1 MATTIDAFPART
13 TVQRNWSTSMNQELA
28 NKLLAGLFLMFA
40 FRDTLTAVLRWALAL
55 THLSP
60 LWFIPDLLS
69 IGAFGYFAW
78 HIAFRDRSPFAI
90 LLVLNTITA
99 AMVGYIFMS
108 ESPFALIS
116 SLKLFFPFYVGLAL
130 CGSDITQ
137 YKFVRYMMIGLMIAS
152 IVGLI
157 AAPYFDY
164 PWTGAEFENFGNSK
178 EVGRVWWIDGV
189 VRYGGLAGDSTMA
202 AYMVV
207 FPYLMLFHRI
217 PKWLNLALWPVIYW
231 AIHISTSR
239 SAMLVAVCFAL
250 YYLAT
255 EILMPSLK
263 KYDIERNLAKWSF
276 LCVPIPFVL
285 IAVLGGVDLSEMS
298 SSLFSLQDR
307 INNSWQLP
315 FTYLSDLFPAG
326 LFVGCGLGCFSYPMA
341 YTDMSG
347 YTVPVDNF
355 YLSTYLMMGVPWLVF
370 MVGMAIAP
378 FRTKIRSKL
387 VMIFIL
393 NIYTITV
400 QCYGPSFATI
410 SIGYAFSDM
419 FLRGKPWQR
428 RARRSAETDADA
440 AVST

>member
-1 MATTIDAFPART
+1 MATTIDTFATRT
-13 TVQRNWSTSMNQELA
+13 PIERNWSTGINEALA
-28 NKLLAGLFLMFA
+28 SKLLASLFLMFA
-40 FRDTLTAVLRWALAL
+40 FRDTLTAVLRWSLAL

-60 LWFIPDLLS
+60 LWFVPDLLS
-69 IGAFGYFAW
+69 IGAFAYFTW
-78 HIAFRDRSPFAI
+78 NIAFRTRSPFGI
-90 LLVLNTITA
+90 LLVVNTITA
-99 AMVGYIFMS
+99 AMVGYVFMS

-137 YKFVRYMMIGLMIAS
+137 YKFVRYTMIALMIAS

-157 AAPYFDY
+157 LAPYFDY
-164 PWTGAEFENFGNSK
+164 PWTGAQFENFGNNK

-217 PKWLNLALWPVIYW
+217 PKWLNLALWPVIFW

-239 SAMLVAVCFAL
+239 SAMLVAVAFAS
-250 YYLAT
+250 YYLIT

-263 KYDIERNLAKWSF
+263 KYDIERKLAKLSF
-276 LCVPIPFVL
+276 LCVPIPFIL
-285 IAVLGGVDLSEMS
+285 IAVFGGVDLTDIYSG
-298 SSLFSLQDR
+298 LFSLQDR

-315 FTYLSDLFPAG
+315 FTYLSDIFPAG
-326 LFVGCGLGCFSYPMA
+326 LFIGCGLGCFSYPMTYTNMSA
-341 YTDMSG
+341 YG
-347 YTVPVDNF
+347 VPVDNF

-370 MVGMAIAP
+370 MVGMAMAP

-410 SIGYAFSDM
+410 SVGYAFSDM
-419 FLRGKPWQR
+419 FLRDKPWR
-428 RARRSAETDADA
+428 RRFRDTADDKTFPPA
-440 AVST
+440 

>member
-1 MATTIDAFPART
+1 MATTTDTLPARAP
-13 TVQRNWSTSMNQELA
+13 VVRDWSTGLNEELA
-28 NKLLAGLFLMFA
+28 SKLLAGVFLMFA
-40 FRDTLTAVLRWALAL
+40 FRDTLTAVLRWGLAL
-55 THLSP
+55 VHLSP
-60 LWFIPDLLS
+60 LWFVPDALS
-69 IGAFGYFAW
+69 IGAFAYFAW
-78 HIAFRDRSPFAI
+78 NIAFVNRSPFGI

-99 AMVGYIFMS
+99 AMVAYVFMS

-130 CGSDITQ
+130 CGRDISE
-137 YKFVRYMMIGLMIAS
+137 YRFVRYTMIALMIAS
-152 IVGLI
+152 IAGLLL
-157 AAPYFDY
+157 APHFDY
-164 PWTGAEFENFGNSK
+164 PWTGAAFENFGNSK

-207 FPYLMLFHRI
+207 FPYLMLFHRM
-217 PKWLNLALWPVIYW
+217 PRWLNLALWPVIFW

-239 SAMLVAVCFAL
+239 SALLVAICFAF
-250 YYLAT
+250 YYLAV
-255 EILMPSLK
+255 EIVMPSLK
-263 KYDIERNLAKWSF
+263 KYDVERTLAKLSF

-285 IAVLGGVDLSEMS
+285 IAVFGGVDLTEIYSG
-298 SSLFSLQDR
+298 LFSLQDR

-326 LFVGCGLGCFSYPMA
+326 LFLGCGLGCFSYPMT
-341 YTDMSG
+341 YTDMAR
-347 YTVPVDNF
+347 YIVPVDNF

-370 MVGMAIAP
+370 MVGMAMAP

-393 NIYTITV
+393 NVYTITV

-419 FLRGKPWQR
+419 FLRDKPWRRRFR
-428 RARRSAETDADA
+428 RAGSDEA
-440 AVST
+440 APVT

>member
-1 MATTIDAFPART
+1 MATTIDSLPART
-13 TVQRNWSTSMNQELA
+13 TVQRNWSTGANEELA
-28 NKLLAGLFLMFA
+28 SKLLAGLFLMFA
-40 FRDTLTAVLRWALAL
+40 FRDTLTAVLRWSLAL

-60 LWFIPDLLS
+60 LWFVPDLLS
-69 IGAFGYFAW
+69 IGAFAYFTW
-78 HIAFRDRSPFAI
+78 NIAFRNRSPFGI
-90 LLVLNTITA
+90 LLVLNTVTA
-99 AMVGYIFMS
+99 AMIGYVFMS

-137 YKFVRYMMIGLMIAS
+137 YKFVRYTMIGLMIVS

-157 AAPYFDY
+157 LAPYFDY
-164 PWTGAEFENFGNSK
+164 PWTGAQFENFGNNK

-207 FPYLMLFHRI
+207 FPYLMLFHRM
-217 PKWLNLALWPVIYW
+217 PRWLNLALWPVIYW
-231 AIHISTSR
+231 AVHISTSR
-239 SAMLVAVCFAL
+239 SALLVAVCFAA
-250 YYLAT
+250 YYTTA
-255 EILMPSLK
+255 EILVPSLK
-263 KYDIERNLAKWSF
+263 KHDIERKLAKLSF

-285 IAVLGGVDLSEMS
+285 IATLGGVDLAEIS

-315 FTYLSDLFPAG
+315 FTHLANLFPAG
-326 LFVGCGLGCFSYPMA
+326 LFLGCGLGCFSYPMT
-341 YTDMSG
+341 YTDMAKYS
-347 YTVPVDNF
+347 VPVDNF

-370 MVGMAIAP
+370 MVGMAMAP

-393 NIYTITV
+393 NVYTITI

-419 FLRGKPWQR
+419 FLSDKPWHR
-428 RARRSAETDADA
+428 RFRRSAA
-440 AVST
+440 AEPTPVT